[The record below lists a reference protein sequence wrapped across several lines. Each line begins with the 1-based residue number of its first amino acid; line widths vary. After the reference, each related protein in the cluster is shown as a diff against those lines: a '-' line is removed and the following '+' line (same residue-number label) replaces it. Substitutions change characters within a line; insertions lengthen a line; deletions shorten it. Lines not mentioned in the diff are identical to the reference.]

1 MASCLRE
8 VQIDT
13 RTLLLNQCLF
23 LLLFF
28 GFFFFSWLDF
38 VYSFPAKILCTLET
52 LKLKAQVALLPFEM
66 RILKKKQT
74 NKCRCV
80 FPALLLLGSVGISSW
95 VCPTGFL
102 WGWGP
107 WGQLSSPSWA
117 HQELQINFSLYHVSP
132 VKCSL
137 YPLAVSKGSSA
148 GSMYA
153 MGKGLAPYTVHT
165 VFLTAKHGS
174 MQQNLR
180 QWEGCFGEQDRPQ
193 KWQTV
198 GLGWLGGGRS
208 AQLPFPGETSLFWE
222 GAGRQM
228 AELQHWALWGCI
240 ISPTVLD
247 ADTHVGGEPLLRL
260 APVAFMPWFFCSCC

>member
-1 MASCLRE
+1 
-8 VQIDT
+8 
-13 RTLLLNQCLF
+13 
-23 LLLFF
+23 
-28 GFFFFSWLDF
+28 
-38 VYSFPAKILCTLET
+38 VYFQPYSYWVRSE
-52 LKLKAQVALLPFEM
+52 
-66 RILKKKQT
+66 
-74 NKCRCV
+74 
-80 FPALLLLGSVGISSW
+80 GISSW

-153 MGKGLAPYTVHT
+153 LGKGLAPHTVHT

-174 MQQNLR
+174 MQQNPR
-180 QWEGCFGEQDRPQ
+180 QWEGCLGEQDKPQ
-193 KWQTV
+193 KWQTA